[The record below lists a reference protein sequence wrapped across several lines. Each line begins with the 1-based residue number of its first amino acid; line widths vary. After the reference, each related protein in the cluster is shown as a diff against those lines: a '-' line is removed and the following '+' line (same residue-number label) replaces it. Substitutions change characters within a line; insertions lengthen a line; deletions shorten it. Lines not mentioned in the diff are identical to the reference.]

1 MKELATDVGNRLNHA
16 TRGIRE
22 SGFAAWARR
31 RPFVGGLLTVL
42 SGFELFF
49 SGQLD
54 IGNIHVQVGIEG
66 FQATVIPIAM
76 VLLGLLAVLMPVHRI
91 FYGVL
96 SLVVAVYSLIGVNLG
111 GFFVGMLLGAVGG
124 VLTVA
129 WAPKKTDTLA
139 TESTSTAETAAEPP
153 PLAQRAASA
162 EPAAPKKSAKPGRTR
177 ERVAVLLVLCLALGG
192 IGAAKVPD
200 AAPAAL
206 CIPIPLL
213 GVTCPPASTP
223 TPTDPLG
230 PILGPILDPLLGGG
244 DGGPGS
250 IVAPLPALPIFVPDP
265 NAPIMTQP
273 AAQLGGSSIS
283 FSGLKSVS
291 FVTIPLIDGSQVQVI
306 KLEADDIVIDDFLL
320 DVRRA
325 TGPSLV
331 TNSARME
338 LKGNVVVYVD
348 SLTATLLDGTGISLL
363 TNTPPPSTELPPQL
377 LRVNLGLVG
386 VFANSISFT
395 TVDQQI
401 HE

>member
-1 MKELATDVGNRLNHA
+1 MKIKEVTTDVGNRLNHA

-54 IGNIHVQVGIEG
+54 VGNIHVQVGIEG

-76 VLLGLLAVLMPVHRI
+76 VLLGILAILMPVHRI
-91 FYGVL
+91 FYGVI

-124 VLTVA
+124 ILTVA
-129 WAPKKTDTLA
+129 WAPKKIDTLTTEATDT
-139 TESTSTAETAAEPP
+139 ETSASEPP
-153 PLAQRAASA
+153 PLARAQRAPRADG
-162 EPAAPKKSAKPGRTR
+162 KPGRVR
-177 ERVAVLLVLCLALGG
+177 ERVAVLLVLCLALGS
-192 IGAAKVPD
+192 IGAARVPD
-200 AAPAAL
+200 AAPAAM

-213 GVTCPPASTP
+213 VTCPPPTTP
-223 TPTDPLG
+223 APSDPLG
-230 PILGPILDPLLGGG
+230 PVLGPILDPLLGGG
-244 DGGPGS
+244 DGGPGN

-291 FVTIPLIDGSQVQVI
+291 FVTVPLIDGTQVQVI

-348 SLTATLLDGTGISLL
+348 SLTATLLNGTGISLL

-395 TVDQQI
+395 TVDQQL